1 MTVALRRGARRAGG
15 LAAPVAAGRWRSWRR
30 GAALVIVLVAVVGG
44 WAVPAV
50 AAEQLTIRKI
60 DTSAFPEV
68 KVSALFTGARP
79 DLTEVSVREN
89 GKLVADLDV
98 KPLSESTTPV
108 GIVLVIDTSGSM
120 KANGRLDQARR
131 AARAFVDRKLANDQI
146 ALVTFSN
153 EPRVA
158 VNFTADAGPLVAAID
173 GLQPAGET
181 ALWDGVR
188 TGANLL
194 SERTDL
200 LPYLVVL
207 SDGADTVSQS
217 ASGDAFGS
225 ARTARAGVFSIAIT
239 GSGESDA
246 PALRSLADETGGT
259 FFETRDAGELDRIY
273 ADLQG
278 VLQNQYELSWTSAVK
293 TPDIALAVKVG
304 SAVAEGSAALNSV
317 SLGAAAQPTV
327 VDTPTT
333 PGFLASSGLF
343 VIALLAGLSAAC
355 FGAFVVLFR
364 RDGPALDDVLKAYTG
379 GGAPAAPAGGAAVA
393 TGDRTLMPES
403 MRKAFERTAELAGGG
418 GALAKL
424 DTRLDQADLKV
435 SALEAVLFTAGGLVV
450 VGIVGMIAGGP
461 LVALS
466 FLLLS
471 GLAPF
476 AVLSQLASRRRKAFT
491 QQLPDT
497 LQLLASSLRAGY
509 SLTQGLDAVAQEVE
523 DPTGREL
530 RRVVLETRLGRDMEL
545 ALEDLAARMQ
555 SKDFDWVVMA
565 IRIQREV
572 GGNLAELLTN
582 VAETMISRERLRRE
596 VSALTAEGRLSA
608 IIVGAL
614 PFLIGI
620 AVTVLNP
627 GYINVLFTNPTGKIL
642 LLGATI
648 LMLVGFVWMKKTIE
662 IDV

>member
-1 MTVALRRGARRAGG
+1 M
-15 LAAPVAAGRWRSWRR
+15 
-30 GAALVIVLVAVVGG
+30 
-44 WAVPAV
+44 
-50 AAEQLTIRKI
+50 
-60 DTSAFPEV
+60 

-79 DLTEVSVREN
+79 DITEVSVREN
-89 GKLVADLDV
+89 GKLIADLDV

-120 KANGRLDQARR
+120 RANNRLEQAKT
-131 AARAFVDRKLANDQI
+131 AAKGFVDRKLANDQI

-158 VNFTADAGPLVAAID
+158 VNFTSDPGPLVTAID

-188 TGANLL
+188 TGSNLL
-194 SERTDL
+194 AERADL

-217 ASGDAFGS
+217 AAGDAFGS
-225 ARTARAGVFSIAIT
+225 ARSARAGVFAVALT

-259 FFETRDAGELDRIY
+259 FFETRDASELARIY

-278 VLQNQYELSWTSAVK
+278 VLQNQYELSWTSTAK
-293 TPDIALAVKVG
+293 TPELALSVKVG
-304 SAVAEGSAALNSV
+304 SAVAEGSVSLNTV
-317 SLGAAAQPTV
+317 SLGAAAQPAI

-333 PGFLASSGLF
+333 PGFLASSGLY
-343 VIALLAGLSAAC
+343 VIAVLAALSAGC
-355 FGAFVVLFR
+355 LGAFVVLFR
-364 RDGPALDDVLKAYTG
+364 RDGPALDDVLQAYTG
-379 GGAPAAPAGGAAVA
+379 GGAPPGGATATTE

-403 MRKAFERTAELAGGG
+403 MRKAFERTAQLAGGG
-418 GALAKL
+418 GALEKL
-424 DTRLDQADLKV
+424 DARLDQADLKV
-435 SALEAVLFTAGGLVV
+435 SALEAVLFGAGGLLL
-450 VGIVGMIAGGP
+450 VGIVGLFAGGP

-466 FLLLS
+466 FLLLF

-476 AVLSQLASRRRKAFT
+476 ALLSQLATRRRKAFT

-530 RRVVLETRLGRDMEL
+530 RRVVLETRLGRDMED

-627 GYINVLFTNPTGKIL
+627 GYINVLFTHPTGKVM
-642 LLGATI
+642 LLGATV
-648 LMLVGFVWMKKTIE
+648 LMLAGFVWMKKTIE

>member
-1 MTVALRRGARRAGG
+1 MTAGVARLRRFRVPRSRKPIAGASKT
-15 LAAPVAAGRWRSWRR
+15 LLVAA
-30 GAALVIVLVAVVGG
+30 VVAVWIG
-44 WAVPAV
+44 WPAPAG

-79 DLTEVSVREN
+79 DITEVSVREN
-89 GKLVADLDV
+89 GKLVADLEV
-98 KPLSESTTPV
+98 VPLSESTTPV

-120 KANGRLDQARR
+120 RANGRLEQAKS
-131 AARAFVDRKLANDQI
+131 AAKAFVDRKLANDQI

-153 EPRVA
+153 EPRIA
-158 VNFTADAGPLVAAID
+158 VNFTADPAPLVAAID

-194 SERTDL
+194 AERPDL

-217 ASGDAFGS
+217 ASADAFGS
-225 ARTARAGVFSIAIT
+225 ARSARAGVFSVAIT
-239 GSGESDA
+239 GSGESDV
-246 PALRSLADETGGT
+246 PALRALADETGGT

-278 VLQNQYELSWTSAVK
+278 VLQNQYELSWTSSVK
-293 TPDIALAVKVG
+293 TPDITLSVKVG

-327 VDTPTT
+327 VDTPST
-333 PGFLASSGLF
+333 PGFLASSGLY

-355 FGAFVVLFR
+355 FGAFLVLFR
-364 RDGPALDDVLKAYTG
+364 RDGPALDDVLQAYTA
-379 GGAPAAPAGGAAVA
+379 GGAPAAPPGGAAE
-393 TGDRTLMPES
+393 TGDRTLMPEA

-424 DTRLDQADLKV
+424 DARLDQADLKV
-435 SALEAVLFTAGGLVV
+435 SALEAVLFTIGGLVV
-450 VGIVGMIAGGP
+450 VGILGLVAGGP

-466 FLLLS
+466 FLLLF

-476 AVLSQLASRRRKAFT
+476 ALLSQLASRRRKAFT

-530 RRVVLETRLGRDMEL
+530 RRVVLETRLGRDMES

-627 GYINVLFTNPTGKIL
+627 GYINVLFTNPLGKIM
-642 LLGATI
+642 LLGATV